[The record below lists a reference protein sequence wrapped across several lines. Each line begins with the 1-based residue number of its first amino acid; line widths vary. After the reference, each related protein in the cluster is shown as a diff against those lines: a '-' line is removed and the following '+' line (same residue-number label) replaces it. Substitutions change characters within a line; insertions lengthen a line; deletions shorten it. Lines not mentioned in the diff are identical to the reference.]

1 MKTINYLFV
10 MSIFALVFYGCEN
23 VSEPI
28 SIEEGAQ
35 PAFVTITTENQQV
48 AAGGSLTVE
57 FQLGQTQEEDVTVE
71 YAISGSA
78 EEGADYTI
86 ASGNTGTLVIE
97 YDPESTALDNNSVSL
112 AFPIDAAF
120 GTTKELTFTLISATS
135 ASGESLNVGRGEIG
149 AERTYT
155 IAGLGEAA
163 VGTYDFEATT
173 SFGDFTGVLE
183 ITRPES
189 PIVVGG
195 NPYLYVTSKITASAG
210 DIFSIDV
217 PYAFN
222 VTAGGDIIGAP
233 NAHSE
238 GLETIILDVGG
249 TYDDASK
256 EIFFDVTFQCCGVVG
271 AQVLKTAVLQQ

>member
-1 MKTINYLFV
+1 MKLTKYLYLLP
-10 MSIFALVFYGCEN
+10 IFAFVFYGCEN

-35 PAFVTITTENQQV
+35 PAFVTITTESQQV
-48 AAGGSLTVE
+48 AAGGSLSVQ

-71 YAISGSA
+71 YAISGGA
-78 EEGADYTI
+78 EEGTDYTI
-86 ASGNTGTLVIE
+86 SSGGAGNLVIE
-97 YDPESTALDNNSVSL
+97 YDPESTALDNNSVLLS
-112 AFPIDAAF
+112 FPIDAAF
-120 GTTKELTFTLISATS
+120 GTTKELTFTLISATT

-155 IAGLGEAA
+155 IAGLGEAT

-173 SFGDFTGVLE
+173 SFGDFTGELE
-183 ITRPES
+183 ITQPDS
-189 PIVVGG
+189 PIIVDG
-195 NPYLYVTSKITASAG
+195 NPYLYVTSKITANAG
-210 DIFSIDV
+210 DIFGINV

-233 NAHSE
+233 NAHGA

-249 TYDDASK
+249 TYDDATN
-256 EIFFDVTFQCCGVVG
+256 EIFFDVTFQCCGAEG
-271 AQVLKTAVLQQ
+271 AQVLKTAVLQ